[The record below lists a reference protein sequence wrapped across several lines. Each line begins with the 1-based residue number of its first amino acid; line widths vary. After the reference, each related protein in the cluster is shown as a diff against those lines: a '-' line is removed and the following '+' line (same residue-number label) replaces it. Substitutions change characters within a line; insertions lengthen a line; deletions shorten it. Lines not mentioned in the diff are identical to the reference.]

1 MVSEGL
7 GYGKKALVESIV
19 KTQWEVANP
28 HERLYTFQE
37 LLFIVQE
44 MLYDEGR
51 PYFEESVHPGGAFS
65 IYKKFVEYLLYRNL
79 ANYDSMVLVT
89 SEKGTGKSSA
99 AISMAREWCRK
110 IGIRFDPAR
119 HIAYSNADV
128 MARLE
133 TLNSFEPLICDEAV
147 KFASTSDWALRS
159 SKELRKRLAL
169 IRTKHLLFILCFPMK
184 VYKLEKTYLESY
196 VNYWTDLFGRGVGA
210 IYVKDKN
217 PVHDSW
223 RLKEFAT
230 IAHYTEFTNIEKVE
244 KELKKHPNFWTIV
257 RFPKLPAWL
266 YNKYLSVREKNIYDD
281 DNVFRSITKEDINN
295 ALLILTLRD
304 LMAVDNS
311 VTMNRLLLHIK
322 NTHDI
327 SLTKS
332 AIDNAVNDAKQLVL
346 KIKEKAVSYEDK

>member
-1 MVSEGL
+1 
-7 GYGKKALVESIV
+7 
-19 KTQWEVANP
+19 
-28 HERLYTFQE
+28 
-37 LLFIVQE
+37 
-44 MLYDEGR
+44 
-51 PYFEESVHPGGAFS
+51 
-65 IYKKFVEYLLYRNL
+65 
-79 ANYDSMVLVT
+79 
-89 SEKGTGKSSA
+89 
-99 AISMAREWCRK
+99 
-110 IGIRFDPAR
+110 
-119 HIAYSNADV
+119 
-128 MARLE
+128 
-133 TLNSFEPLICDEAV
+133 
-147 KFASTSDWALRS
+147 
-159 SKELRKRLAL
+159 
-169 IRTKHLLFILCFPMK
+169 MK

-196 VNYWTDLFGRGVGA
+196 VNYWCLRRETPILIKQNKKIKKVAIEKLCNMKDYEVGTYNLSMRDIEFKKPEKTIMTKKEAQVYRLTLENKKSIVATIDHPFLTKNGYKRMFELMDNDLIVCNNGSYGIKKITKLEKKVPVFDIIGVPDNHNFIANGMVVHNCDLFGRGVGA

-332 AIDNAVNDAKQLVL
+332 AIDNAVNDAKQLIL